1 MNIEDPITG
10 ESMRIKGEYVEPIQL
25 QVVCQRWW
33 KEVSSG
39 KYIIDKSHVKAL
51 TDVDSSL
58 EDFYEGS
65 ITEVTSQTNLDEAF
79 IRKLVDEKLITSSE
93 TRALVHKGALTD
105 FIHSID
111 NSIASEKIDK
121 LIDILEKKYLIRR
134 EWRSGANWYELTHDR
149 IIGPIKKSNSRWK
162 ESKRYK
168 EFQRR
173 LKYKRFQ
180 QRLKKAR
187 RKIIIILISFIP
199 IILLLVV

>member
-1 MNIEDPITG
+1 MERLKRENALLAIKGPLRSIQNSLPDTSKEKINAQIEKIVDELLEMNIEDPITG

-121 LIDILEKKYLIRR
+121 LIDIL
-134 EWRSGANWYELTHDR
+134 
-149 IIGPIKKSNSRWK
+149 KKS
-162 ESKRYK
+162 
-168 EFQRR
+168 
-173 LKYKRFQ
+173 
-180 QRLKKAR
+180 
-187 RKIIIILISFIP
+187 I
-199 IILLLVV
+199 